1 MDGKLSYTRI
11 GRFYL
16 TILGTRTGHVR
27 SCFNLQYM
35 GGLFGI

>member
-1 MDGKLSYTRI
+1 MDGKLFYTRI
-11 GRFYL
+11 RRFCL
-16 TILGTRTGHVR
+16 TIEGTRTGHVK